1 MVACAPSRVDFACE
15 RGKIHAV
22 LGENGAGKSML
33 IKIIAGVVQPDA
45 CGMPSCAEL
54 EGAGLTETNIIA
66 SALNI
71 DAATA
76 ASAAAGAVDA

>member
-1 MVACAPSRVDFACE
+1 MRELADQGAAILFYSTDYDELIGCCDRVA
-15 RGKIHAV
+15 IMY
-22 LGENGAGKSML
+22 NGR
-33 IKIIAGVVQPDA
+33 IVR
-45 CGMPSCAEL
+45 EL

>member
-1 MVACAPSRVDFACE
+1 MY
-15 RGKIHAV
+15 
-22 LGENGAGKSML
+22 NGR
-33 IKIIAGVVQPDA
+33 IVR
-45 CGMPSCAEL
+45 EL

-76 ASAAAGAVDA
+76 ASAAAGAAHA